1 MSMNAWE
8 SCPFFLKDCAEN
20 SYNIFLEKEFFQ
32 FLHFN
37 EPEDLSLWAVKFP
50 DPQGIQIILL

>member
-1 MSMNAWE
+1 MSTDSSE
-8 SCPFFLKDCAEN
+8 SCPFFLKDSAEN
-20 SYNIFLEKEFFQ
+20 SNIFLEKEFFQ

-50 DPQGIQIILL
+50 DPQGIHIILL